1 MGRSRADTSS
11 LGVMRLPRGF
21 KLTPTPTYRLRC
33 GLLALAVPF
42 APAAA
47 MAVGTTTLPGE
58 APRWSVRSVEDPGV
72 RWRLGAMADPEVNPN
87 ERVDGAASSAGA
99 SSGASGLA
107 APAIGLG
114 PGGLNP
120 APAPSW
126 TLEPRGPKAAPYTP
140 PPSEE
145 TPPPPVLA
153 LRSISRGISVNG
165 HPYPD
170 VSIYVPNGYAQDKQI
185 TMSVGLS
192 GTSRIRYCS
201 TANQPFFNCADGEA
215 MLEFTPFRGND
226 ASLGFNWTLQS
237 LSSRNNGTRA
247 FYDAQSFGFRAA
259 INLSPTVG
267 LAIGGEQ
274 LIHTDN
280 KTDLGHNFYAVLT
293 QALPLG
299 PGERPPLLIATS
311 GVGSDFFAYGGNGSL
326 GTINCGGGNSV
337 TSTTYPT
344 GTDCK
349 VGPISSLSVAFNDRF
364 AIGAE
369 WFGYG
374 LGAGF
379 SLRPLRDVPL
389 TLTLYAVDFLGNY
402 PSYIAATCPD
412 GACSTRYYGRF
423 TYSF

>member
-153 LRSISRGISVNG
+153 LR
-165 HPYPD
+165 
-170 VSIYVPNGYAQDKQI
+170 
-185 TMSVGLS
+185 
-192 GTSRIRYCS
+192 
-201 TANQPFFNCADGEA
+201 
-215 MLEFTPFRGND
+215 
-226 ASLGFNWTLQS
+226 
-237 LSSRNNGTRA
+237 
-247 FYDAQSFGFRAA
+247 
-259 INLSPTVG
+259 
-267 LAIGGEQ
+267 
-274 LIHTDN
+274 
-280 KTDLGHNFYAVLT
+280 
-293 QALPLG
+293 
-299 PGERPPLLIATS
+299 
-311 GVGSDFFAYGGNGSL
+311 
-326 GTINCGGGNSV
+326 
-337 TSTTYPT
+337 
-344 GTDCK
+344 
-349 VGPISSLSVAFNDRF
+349 
-364 AIGAE
+364 
-369 WFGYG
+369 
-374 LGAGF
+374 
-379 SLRPLRDVPL
+379 
-389 TLTLYAVDFLGNY
+389 
-402 PSYIAATCPD
+402 
-412 GACSTRYYGRF
+412 
-423 TYSF
+423 